1 MRRDGPYMTEGIDQR
16 AAAVAV
22 ELILDVALHLGSC
35 RHRLRKSFVDVG
47 DVEHQ
52 AHRRAPESLRAAI
65 GSVRHLVGEHHD
77 ALADLDLG
85 VTDSAAGTWKAHQL
99 DGAKRLFVEVE
110 RTRRP
115 ANDQIR
121 RDARVTAGNGLDHGI
136 ASWGSAEIC
145 GATPSVR
152 AARRQRQRRS
162 DPERLDFLKRAISA
176 PLPLRGKS
184 QMLTAPF
191 GLALALLAASSA
203 IADGPL

>member
-1 MRRDGPYMTEGIDQR
+1 
-16 AAAVAV
+16 
-22 ELILDVALHLGSC
+22 
-35 RHRLRKSFVDVG
+35 
-47 DVEHQ
+47 
-52 AHRRAPESLRAAI
+52 
-65 GSVRHLVGEHHD
+65 
-77 ALADLDLG
+77 LG

-152 AARRQRQRRS
+152 AAPRQRQRRS
-162 DPERLDFLKRAISA
+162 DPERLDFLCEASDFRTASVAWEEPDADSPFRSRVSPARSVQRDSRRAAQSGHRC
-176 PLPLRGKS
+176 P
-184 QMLTAPF
+184 
-191 GLALALLAASSA
+191 
-203 IADGPL
+203 